1 MVPNCTEEQIYDI
14 IIKRLKTALDNRQN
28 SKNEEA
34 SYDIND
40 IEDQVYGGAVP
51 KPQIQYEPEFMFG
64 HQVQRSN
71 PNNYG

>member
-40 IEDQVYGGAVP
+40 IED
-51 KPQIQYEPEFMFG
+51 
-64 HQVQRSN
+64 
-71 PNNYG
+71 